1 MKMLDDAAKLAAE
14 TKHNE
19 KHFLLGCIAERQD
32 GVLVKSTN
40 AEVRTPEASGH
51 AEARSLRKAGFGAT
65 LWVARVLRD
74 GSWAMAKPCKNCKA
88 LIKNKGVKKVYYTTG
103 PNSWESWNP

>member
-14 TKHNE
+14 TKQE
-19 KHFLLGCIAERQD
+19 GKQFLLGCIAERQD

-40 AEVRTPEASGH
+40 AKVRTPEASGH

-74 GSWAMAKPCKNCKA
+74 GSWAMAKPCKHCET
-88 LIKNKGVKKVYYTTG
+88 LIRNKGVKKVYYTTG
-103 PNSWESWNP
+103 PNSWESWDP